1 MDNDQ
6 KTASPGKGTINISE
20 ANDVAYW
27 VEKLDITKVRL
38 KAAVNAVGPA
48 VKDVE
53 AYLNKK

>member
-6 KTASPGKGTINISE
+6 KTASSGKGTINISE

-27 VEKLDITKVRL
+27 IEKLDITKVQL